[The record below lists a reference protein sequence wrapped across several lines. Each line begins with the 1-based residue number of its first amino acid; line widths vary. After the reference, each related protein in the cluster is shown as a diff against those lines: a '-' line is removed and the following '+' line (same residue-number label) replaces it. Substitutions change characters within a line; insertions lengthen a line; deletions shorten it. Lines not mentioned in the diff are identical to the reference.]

1 MYKILVSGKRKGVGK
16 TTLIRKL
23 ISNLNGDICV
33 IKSSVHQKYNSFELI
48 DDQDIIKREY
58 TDTALFKEAKAK
70 KVYYLKTNK
79 DAFKENIYRLSN
91 IKDYDYLIVEGNS
104 IIYYFNFDL
113 VYYIDKKGGDTKYS
127 ADKCKRES
135 DVIIDNVD
143 QLSFKFNLDQID
155 CLKAHQIG
163 HSFGIP
169 IPKIGDMLNEAKI
182 KVNNCQLGLF

>member
-23 ISNLNGDICV
+23 ITNLKGDICV
-33 IKSSVHQKYNSFELI
+33 IKSSVHQKYDNFELI
-48 DDQDIIKREY
+48 DNLDIIKREY

-79 DAFKENIYRLSN
+79 AALKENIIKLSN

-104 IIYYFNFDL
+104 IIDHFNFDL
-113 VYYIDKKGGDTKYS
+113 VYYIDKKGGDAKYS
-127 ADKCKRES
+127 ADRCKKES
-135 DVIIDNVD
+135 DLIVDSVD

-169 IPKIGDMLNEAKI
+169 IPKIGNMLNKAKI